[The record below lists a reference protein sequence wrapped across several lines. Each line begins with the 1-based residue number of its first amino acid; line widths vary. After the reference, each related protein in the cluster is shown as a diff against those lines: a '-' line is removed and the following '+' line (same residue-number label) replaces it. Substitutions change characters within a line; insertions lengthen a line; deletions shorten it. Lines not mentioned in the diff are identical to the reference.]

1 MAKRKWEGRTCY
13 VATNFSVFWRLS
25 VIMLWRFYEVLVG
38 FLLSMLIGLMTERQN
53 VWQKRKSSLGSCLK
67 TSNHCN
73 CNSKNPNAKRL
84 LLAYDKSVA
93 HSAKIV
99 THGSQ
104 PEGKRVCWLE
114 GTTAHPREANRAQR
128 TGGRVLEERK
138 PQYGEMNLFNC

>member
-1 MAKRKWEGRTCY
+1 
-13 VATNFSVFWRLS
+13 
-25 VIMLWRFYEVLVG
+25 
-38 FLLSMLIGLMTERQN
+38 MLIGLMTERQN

-99 THGSQ
+99 THGPQ
-104 PEGKRVCWLE
+104 PVGKRVCWLV
-114 GTTAHPREANRAQR
+114 AQGSEQS
-128 TGGRVLEERK
+128 TEDWWKSLGRKKAPVRGNEPIQL
-138 PQYGEMNLFNC
+138 LV